1 MMKRPFACVG
11 FTCLLTLMAA
21 VFILKENCL
30 WLGIAV
36 LVLFGISMLFA
47 PLKKAGVVPTAL
59 AVCALSLLYFGYS
72 FPIWEQASTV
82 PEGEYKITARIS
94 DFPEKDGEKFVYQ
107 LEVLEAK
114 DESENPVS
122 IRGKVRMTSRTA
134 LTADALDVISG
145 TIFLYHMDETM
156 APYYAA
162 RGIFHNAYW
171 YEYDSFSITRSSDN
185 LWNEPFRKLREKM
198 EDVLYTLLPEPQAGL
213 ISGMVLGDKGMIPE
227 DISEDFRMAGVSH
240 LLSVS
245 GLHLSVLVQGFLA
258 LLLLLGLPR
267 KVSLFLSMPV
277 VLSFM
282 TLAGFSYSIM
292 RSGIMF
298 LLYLA
303 AELLNRKSDG
313 LNSLGI
319 AVFLLCAINPFSAGD
334 IGFLLSCSS
343 TLGIILFQNGIAA
356 WCKMRLPLWLMTSR
370 CSKLADSIVDSFSV
384 TISSTVFTLPISIL
398 SFGTLSTIGILSNL
412 LMVLPGTFLLITGA
426 LTVITGIFSIN
437 GALPFGAAAGILA
450 NYELAVS
457 HWLSG
462 FPFATVRVS
471 YEFVYLLL
479 AGLLTL
485 LGICLL
491 CRQRKILLFRAAW
504 MFAVAAVITMTV
516 HIAINWQVVSVSAFY
531 SGGEIHVVA
540 ASRGNGVVLLGE
552 TPSRYLLVQKGI
564 RYLLDTGEETG
575 KESSEVFGDDRM
587 TLLGKT
593 DTAAY
598 FECYGVSF
606 LLCAEKC
613 DAEDL
618 PESWRSPDMVWL
630 TEIPKHYELI
640 NAKLEIA
647 LTEEAALKNEGYRAR
662 KYGRFQVD
670 CYPNQEIR
678 AGKDW

>member
-21 VFILKENCL
+21 VFILKESCL
-30 WLGIAV
+30 WLGIVV
-36 LVLFGISMLFA
+36 LILFGLSLLL
-47 PLKKAGVVPTAL
+47 PSLRRVRVVPTAL
-59 AVCALSLLYFGYS
+59 AVCALSLLYFGQS
-72 FPIWEQASTV
+72 FPVWEQAGTV
-82 PEGEYKITARIS
+82 PEGEYKIIARIS
-94 DFPEKDGEKFVYQ
+94 DFPEKDGERFVYQ
-107 LEVLEAK
+107 LEVLEAEN
-114 DESENPVS
+114 ESENQVS
-122 IRGKVRMTSRTA
+122 IQGKVRMTSRMA

-145 TIFLYHMDETM
+145 TIFLYHIDETM

-171 YEYDSFSITRSSDN
+171 YEYDPFSVEHSSDH
-185 LWNEPFRKLREKM
+185 LWNEPFRNLREKM

-213 ISGMVLGDKGMIPE
+213 ISGMVLGDKGLIPE
-227 DISEDFRMAGVSH
+227 DVSEDFRMAGVSH

-267 KVSLFLSMPV
+267 KVSLFLSIPV

-298 LLYLA
+298 LLYLT

-319 AVFLLCAINPFSAGD
+319 AVFVLCAVNPFSAGD
-334 IGFLLSCSS
+334 VGFLLSCSS
-343 TLGIILFQNGIAA
+343 TLGIILFQNRMTT
-356 WCKMRLPLWLMTSR
+356 WCKTRLPLWLTTSR
-370 CSKLADSIVDSFSV
+370 CSKLADRIVDSFSV
-384 TISSTVFTLPISIL
+384 TISSTVFTAPISIL

-426 LTVITGIFSIN
+426 LTVITGMFTIQ

-450 NYELAVS
+450 NYEQAAS
-457 HWLSG
+457 HWISG
-462 FPFATVRVS
+462 FPYATVRVS
-471 YEFVYLLL
+471 YEYIYLLL

-491 CRQRKILLFRAAW
+491 CRQRKILLFRASW
-504 MFAVAAVITMTV
+504 IFAVVVVAAMTV
-516 HIAINWQVVSVSAFY
+516 HVAVNWQVVSVSTFY
-531 SGGEIHVVA
+531 SGGEVHAVA
-540 ASRGNGVVLLGE
+540 TSRGNGVILIGE
-552 TPSRYLLVQKGI
+552 TPSRYSLAELGI
-564 RYLLDTGEETG
+564 TSLSDTGEDTTE
-575 KESSEVFGDDRM
+575 ENRDIFGDGRLI
-587 TLLGKT
+587 LLGQT

-598 FECYGVSF
+598 FKCYDVSF
-606 LLCAEKC
+606 LICAEEC

-630 TEIPKHYELI
+630 AEVPEHYELI

-647 LTEEAALKNEGYRAR
+647 LTEDVTTKNEGYRAR